1 MSLDRTVYKN
11 ILVKILKDIYTDSS
25 LGPILG
31 FKGGTA
37 AYLFYDLKR
46 FSVDLD
52 FDLIN
57 QEKEDYVFEKIR
69 KILEK
74 YGTLKQAEKKR
85 FNLVYVL
92 SYSGKIPEAQNI
104 KVEVN
109 RRDFGS
115 KYEVKPYLGISMR
128 VMVQEDM
135 FAHKLCAM
143 YERIGQANRDIFD
156 VWYFLEN
163 EWPINKK
170 IIEDRTNM
178 NFKEFLRECI
188 TLLERMSGQNILSGM
203 GELLDN
209 KQKDWVRT
217 KLQPETVFLLKALLE
232 NQD

>member
-1 MSLDRTVYKN
+1 MSLDRTVYRN

-57 QEKEDYVFEKIR
+57 QEKEDYVFEKII

-74 YGTLKQAEKKR
+74 YGTLKQAEKKM
-85 FNLVYVL
+85 FNLIYVL